1 VGGLGVPDEILTI
14 HEAAEYLKISDK
26 TIRRLTSNKLL
37 VASKVGNTWRIRK
50 SDIDSYLIENN
61 NKQEGNFS
69 GS

>member
-1 VGGLGVPDEILTI
+1 MPDEILTI
-14 HEAAEYLKISDK
+14 HEAAKYLKISGK
-26 TIRRLTSNKLL
+26 TIRRLISNKLL

-61 NKQEGNFS
+61 NKQEVNFS